1 MKHTVLAILLLG
13 FSCIAPTTCSQKKQK
28 KEQSEKREHQKPTTL
43 AFGGP
48 CLKVMLLK
56 QV

>member
-13 FSCIAPTTCSQKKQK
+13 FGCMAPTTCSQKKQK
-28 KEQSEKREHQKPTTL
+28 KEQSEKREQQKPSTL